1 MNKTFKKSD
10 INKYLTKQK
19 IIKETQI
26 SELVGDGGVLIDR
39 NNNYKQNR
47 NFIKSKKTTDDYVRS
62 STQGP
67 EAYFIYGGPYYGIN
81 YSYVVNENEDMVDDE
96 IYDELNVVPTKYS
109 RNEKERKIR
118 DAKKI
123 ANKDISKHY
132 NKPSDP
138 IYGDLP
144 TEEWRGYKLP
154 YDTKFDF
161 DLHSESENK
170 MKQIVDEIM
179 LRKRTEDK
187 SSLSKK
193 TNEEEIIGGDEV
205 IPKISELKYVHQ
217 KPIIIRKINSL
228 LDLIEKENIVG
239 VELSIL
245 LNHIVSNIDIESI
258 DDEHRE
264 IIGDKIK
271 YGGQK
276 K

>member
-161 DLHSESENK
+161 DLHYESENK